1 MSSHKRDQSVTRK
14 TAPKS
19 DFTEVKEQASSSSA
33 AAAMTQKSGHQ
44 EPAKGKTH
52 EREAKTKASIK
63 EAAARRRQNKG
74 EAEGVTLDQLR
85 KMSEFSL
92 VKRFAQFVQE
102 VSCRTNTVR
111 HVYSCQLI
119 PSQCQAAFEDDG
131 TNDGRDQIKRHL
143 LSHVGELLQECASE
157 PEKVK
162 KMTFHPVGSST
173 YKKKKADDA
182 SLETDE
188 SYVPTAKRTRSGTAL
203 ARRQS
208 ADVIKPEATTTDG
221 TVEVEHSTCM
231 VPVTTVVDNLALPD
245 PQLLNHSSFTMI
257 KTTQDSEE
265 ILLVPKGQLIP
276 LSPLIKQDDPNVSAE
291 GKSPQKHVPNILRR
305 NRKQTFNNILTDGEI
320 PTSNIIEQGS
330 SQPQTLPHSQERPA
344 KRSPVKSPS
353 KRAAKILESMANR
366 GSMTTRSSKLQPH
379 HDHNYTS
386 PSGATSNQT
395 TTTTTAPTTLDG
407 NANLKL
413 LSQLAVQQSAEV
425 NGEGE
430 QEEEEDGSDTEEEEE
445 EEDVKPNPY
454 LYGVI
459 LEGDAL
465 VGKQPSPRKPG
476 TRGQLKKGV
485 KKTPVSK
492 AKLADNQEAGEDP
505 EQKKTRQKALDLLN
519 QLKRK
524 KLPRPED
531 VYVPF
536 ICDICGKHYTASA
549 TLISHLR
556 SHAGIK
562 PYSCKLCKA
571 TFTRL
576 HSLNYHMMMHNNQS
590 RFTCEHCGRKFRH
603 PSHFKEHLRRHTGE
617 SPFACCDCPRRFK
630 TRNTYKRH
638 LRSKHGKILTVSGII
653 PMRVDVA

>member
-1 MSSHKRDQSVTRK
+1 MSSHKRDQTVTRK
-14 TAPKS
+14 MASKADYT
-19 DFTEVKEQASSSSA
+19 VVNEQANSSP
-33 AAAMTQKSGHQ
+33 AAMTQGKSGHR
-44 EPAKGKTH
+44 EPTKGKTH

-63 EAAARRRQNKG
+63 EAAARKRQSKG

-111 HVYSCQLI
+111 HIYSCQLI
-119 PSQCQAAFEDDG
+119 PSRCQAAFEDDG
-131 TNDGRDQIKRHL
+131 SNDGRDQIKRHL

-162 KMTFHPVGSST
+162 KMTFHPIGSST
-173 YKKKKADDA
+173 YKKKKAE
-182 SLETDE
+182 ETDE

-208 ADVIKPEATTTDG
+208 AEIKPEAVPTDG
-221 TVEVEHSTCM
+221 TVEVEDSTCM
-231 VPVTTVVDNLALPD
+231 VPVTTVVDNLTLPD

-276 LSPLIKQDDPNVSAE
+276 LSPLIKQDDPNDVAE
-291 GKSPQKHVPNILRR
+291 AKSPQKHVPNILRR

-320 PTSNIIEQGS
+320 PASNIIEQGS
-330 SQPQTLPHSQERPA
+330 SQPQTPPHGQERPA

-366 GSMTTRSSKLQPH
+366 GSMTTRSSKVQPH

-395 TTTTTAPTTLDG
+395 TTTTTTTAGGTPTTLDG

-425 NGEGE
+425 NG
-430 QEEEEDGSDTEEEEE
+430 DGEEEEE
-445 EEDVKPNPY
+445 GSDAEEEAEEDVKPNPY

-476 TRGQLKKGV
+476 GRGQLKKAV
-485 KKTPVSK
+485 KKTTVSK
-492 AKLADNQEAGEDP
+492 AKLANNQEAGEDP

>member
-1 MSSHKRDQSVTRK
+1 MFSHKRDQSVTRK
-14 TAPKS
+14 TASKA
-19 DFTEVKEQASSSSA
+19 DYNVVKEQAGSSPA
-33 AAAMTQKSGHQ
+33 APMIPGKSGHQ

-63 EAAARRRQNKG
+63 EAAARKRQSKS

-92 VKRFAQFVQE
+92 VKRFAQFAQE

-111 HVYSCQLI
+111 HIYSCQLI
-119 PSQCQAAFEDDG
+119 PSRCQAAFEDDG
-131 TNDGRDQIKRHL
+131 SNDGRGQIKRHL
-143 LSHVGELLQECASE
+143 LSHVGELLQECANE

-162 KMTFHPVGSST
+162 KMTFHPVGSSI
-173 YKKKKADDA
+173 YRKKKAEEA
-182 SLETDE
+182 DE

-203 ARRQS
+203 ARQQS
-208 ADVIKPEATTTDG
+208 ADMKPEATPADG
-221 TVEVEHSTCM
+221 TVEIEHSTCM
-231 VPVTTVVDNLALPD
+231 VPVPTVVDNLTLPD

-276 LSPLIKQDDPNVSAE
+276 LSPLIKQEDPTISAGMAE

-330 SQPQTLPHSQERPA
+330 SLPQTPLHAQERSA

-395 TTTTTAPTTLDG
+395 TTTTTTTAGGTPTTLDG

-430 QEEEEDGSDTEEEEE
+430 EEGSDTEEEAEV
-445 EEDVKPNPY
+445 DMKPNPY
-454 LYGVI
+454 VYGVI

-476 TRGQLKKGV
+476 ARGQLKKGV
-485 KKTPVSK
+485 KKAAVSK
-492 AKLADNQEAGEDP
+492 AKLPNNQEAGEDP

-531 VYVPF
+531 VFVPF
-536 ICDICGKHYTASA
+536 LCDICGKHYTASA

>member
-119 PSQCQAAFEDDG
+119 PSRCQAAFEDDG

-157 PEKVK
+157 
-162 KMTFHPVGSST
+162 
-173 YKKKKADDA
+173 
-182 SLETDE
+182 TDE

-208 ADVIKPEATTTDG
+208 ADVIKPEAATTDG

-291 GKSPQKHVPNILRR
+291 GKSP
-305 NRKQTFNNILTDGEI
+305 
-320 PTSNIIEQGS
+320 
-330 SQPQTLPHSQERPA
+330 
-344 KRSPVKSPS
+344 VKSPS

-386 PSGATSNQT
+386 PSGAASNQT

-430 QEEEEDGSDTEEEEE
+430 QEEEEEDGSDTEEEEE

-476 TRGQLKKGV
+476 ARGQLKKGV
-485 KKTPVSK
+485 KKMPVSK

-505 EQKKTRQKALDLLN
+505 EQKKTR
-519 QLKRK
+519 
-524 KLPRPED
+524 
-531 VYVPF
+531 V
-536 ICDICGKHYTASA
+536 GH
-549 TLISHLR
+549 
-556 SHAGIK
+556 GIK